1 MEFELHPRIA
11 VETGT
16 FTLIMAPLPMMLEA
30 LNWCDAL
37 QQYATLYI
45 SGNYSQLLSGIH
57 RTRQNLDVQRGFTGY
72 QLLTILQE
80 APHTILFIEHDP
92 GLYEGEEGRR
102 LIFPAS
108 MAMREAA
115 RNAAVILYAPG
126 ITCSLRRIARRADRV
141 YCFLGYTPLRQ
152 RTGQTTLDLDA
163 AVAVSFPP
171 PAALPGFQRARD
183 RT

>member
-1 MEFELHPRIA
+1 MEFELHPKIA

-16 FTLIMAPLPMMLEA
+16 FTLIVAPIPMMLEA
-30 LNWCDAL
+30 LNGCDDL
-37 QQYATLYI
+37 QQYTTLYVC
-45 SGNYSQLLSGIH
+45 GNYSQLLTGIH

-92 GLYEGEEGRR
+92 GLYEGEGRR

-126 ITCSLRRIARRADRV
+126 ITYSLRRIARRADRV
-141 YCFLGYTPLRQ
+141 YCLSYTPLRQ
-152 RTGQTTLDLDA
+152 KTGQTTLDLDT
-163 AVAVSFPP
+163 AVPVSFPP
-171 PAALPGFQRARD
+171 PDVLPAFQRARD
-183 RT
+183 LT